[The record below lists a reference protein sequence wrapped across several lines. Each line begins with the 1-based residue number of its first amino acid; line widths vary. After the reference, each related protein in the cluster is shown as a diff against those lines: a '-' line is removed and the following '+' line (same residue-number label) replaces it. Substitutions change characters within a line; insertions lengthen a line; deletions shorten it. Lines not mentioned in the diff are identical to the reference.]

1 MTQSRTHSRTR
12 PRLATSLMLA
22 SLLALPTLAMA
33 RDFQVT
39 RTDDGFDGLCDA
51 DCTLRDAVEAANR
64 LGGKNRIVL
73 PAGVYALTLP
83 PAMGEEGEILDE
95 DQNLNGD
102 LDVRAGN
109 LTLVGA
115 GVGAS
120 VIDGSGLDRLLEIDL
135 GVTVLLQDLTLRN
148 GHTTSNGGAI
158 ENFGYLVVR
167 RVAFQDN
174 RASYGYYDGDG
185 GAISNRG
192 TLEVHSSVF
201 ERNRADFGDSGRALG
216 GAIFN
221 GGLLTVRD
229 SLFSENVTNGDDV
242 VALGGALFNT
252 GTADVARS
260 AFLHHRADG
269 PGIAIRNDGN
279 GVLKLTNVTVSGK
292 NANGEGD
299 YDAVVANGSD
309 YPMFAGTP
317 SLQLVNVTIADNL
330 TLGLL
335 NHGRLSVRNS
345 LIVGNGNES
354 IGAANCLNGGDTAS
368 YQASGL
374 LLGTDT
380 GNCTADVHV
389 NDADAFTRVLY
400 PLAANG
406 SSLPTHA
413 LRPRSPAV
421 DAGIGS
427 CTRHDQRGSM
437 RPRDGDGDG
446 MALCDLGAYERPKP

>member
-1 MTQSRTHSRTR
+1 MTQSRSHSRTR

-73 PAGVYALTLP
+73 PAGIYALTLP

-148 GHTTSNGGAI
+148 GHTTRNGGAI

-174 RASYGYYDGDG
+174 RASFGFYDGDG

-221 GGLLTVRD
+221 GGLLTLRD

-269 PGIAIRNDGN
+269 PGVVIRNDGN
-279 GVLKLTNVTVSGK
+279 GVLRLTNVTVSGK

-345 LIVGNGNES
+345 LIIGNGNES
-354 IGAANCLNGGDTAS
+354 IGPANCANGGDTTS

-380 GNCTADVHV
+380 GNCTADIQV
-389 NDADAFTRVLY
+389 NDAEAFARVLY

-421 DAGIGS
+421 DTGVGS
-427 CTRHDQRGSM
+427 CTRQDQRGSM